1 MENAPQFVATDGQ
14 RQNGFDPA
22 MMRAKAD
29 AATHRKI
36 DEVLRAAYKKFGCG
50 KFTQQALARGLGK
63 QRRKA

>member
-1 MENAPQFVATDGQ
+1 
-14 RQNGFDPA
+14 

-36 DEVLRAAYKKFGCG
+36 DEVLRAAYKKFGRG
-50 KFTQQALARGLGK
+50 KFIHHALARGLGK